1 MAKRFTFGNLILIY
15 QRREDKHRL
24 LVDLAPTDT
33 SPRPSVLTDVSPWVP
48 LDRVISYEW
57 DGRFFIAQC
66 FTENLPYVFQ
76 LLPSKETKLD
86 MILHRGDDP

>member
-15 QRREDKHRL
+15 QQREDKHRL
-24 LVDLAPTDT
+24 LVDLVPTDT

-57 DGRFFIAQC
+57 DGRFFVAQGL
-66 FTENLPYVFQ
+66 TENLPCVFQ
-76 LLPSKETKLD
+76 CVPSKETKLD
-86 MILHRGDDP
+86 MILPKDPQR